1 MSVFEPI
8 TLTYDG
14 EDYRIPASRVM
25 GAIARVEEHVTLT
38 ELATWGSDR
47 AKIRVTKLAAAYGSL
62 LRYAGADIT
71 DETAYAYLFADA
83 AGLSGVV
90 TVAQTLMIMMVPPS
104 ALAAKPV
111 AAKKKPTSN
120 SSGKRT
126 SSSSAKGG

>member
-8 TLTYDG
+8 TLTYAG
-14 EDYRIPASRVM
+14 EDFTIPATRVM
-25 GAIARVEEHVTLT
+25 GAIARIEEHVTLT

-62 LRYAGADIT
+62 MRYAGADVT
-71 DETAYAYLFADA
+71 DDDAYGYLFADA

-90 TVAQTLMIMMVPPS
+90 TVAQTLMVMMIPPS

-120 SSGKRT
+120 SSRKR
-126 SSSSAKGG
+126 SSSS

>member
-8 TLTYDG
+8 TLTYG
-14 EDYRIPASRVM
+14 GKDYTIPAVRVM
-25 GAIARVEEHVTLT
+25 GAIARIEEHVTLT

-47 AKIRVTKLAAAYGSL
+47 AKIRVTKLASAYGSL

-71 DETAYAYLFADA
+71 DDDAYGYLFADA

-90 TVAQTLMIMMVPPS
+90 TVAQTLMVMMIPPS

-120 SSGKRT
+120 SSRKRSN
-126 SSSSAKGG
+126 SS